1 MKNNIETLSYSIH
14 EGGYHKEKHLML
26 KMQNNFQDKFLDSIL
41 FDPDKTDRTEF
52 FELKEALELVRF
64 TEFLI
69 DFISKD
75 TPEMDAIVDYN
86 YRITQGITVDELLKM
101 QNNFQDYFL
110 DSILFDPDKTDRAE
124 FFELKEALELV
135 RFTEFLLDFISKDT
149 PEMDAIV
156 DYNYRITQGIT
167 VDELLKMS
175 DENIKKALLDLHKR
189 MYNLQ

>member
-1 MKNNIETLSYSIH
+1 MKNNIETPSYSIH
-14 EGGYHKEKHLML
+14 QGGYHKEKNLML

-41 FDPDKTDRTEF
+41 FDPDKTDRT
-52 FELKEALELVRF
+52 
-64 TEFLI
+64 
-69 DFISKD
+69 
-75 TPEMDAIVDYN
+75 
-86 YRITQGITVDELLKM
+86 
-101 QNNFQDYFL
+101 
-110 DSILFDPDKTDRAE
+110 E

>member
-1 MKNNIETLSYSIH
+1 MKNNIETPTYSIH
-14 EGGYHKEKHLML
+14 KGGYQKEKHLML

-41 FDPDKTDRTEF
+41 FDPDKTDRT
-52 FELKEALELVRF
+52 
-64 TEFLI
+64 
-69 DFISKD
+69 
-75 TPEMDAIVDYN
+75 
-86 YRITQGITVDELLKM
+86 
-101 QNNFQDYFL
+101 
-110 DSILFDPDKTDRAE
+110 E

>member
-1 MKNNIETLSYSIH
+1 MKNNIETPSYSIH

-64 TEFLI
+64 TEFL
-69 DFISKD
+69 
-75 TPEMDAIVDYN
+75 
-86 YRITQGITVDELLKM
+86 
-101 QNNFQDYFL
+101 
-110 DSILFDPDKTDRAE
+110 
-124 FFELKEALELV
+124 
-135 RFTEFLLDFISKDT
+135 LDFISKDIS
-149 PEMDAIV
+149 EMDAIV

>member
-1 MKNNIETLSYSIH
+1 MIFIKNNIETPSYSIH
-14 EGGYHKEKHLML
+14 EGGYNKEKHLML
-26 KMQNNFQDKFLDSIL
+26 KMQNNFQDK
-41 FDPDKTDRTEF
+41 
-52 FELKEALELVRF
+52 
-64 TEFLI
+64 
-69 DFISKD
+69 
-75 TPEMDAIVDYN
+75 
-86 YRITQGITVDELLKM
+86 
-101 QNNFQDYFL
+101 FL